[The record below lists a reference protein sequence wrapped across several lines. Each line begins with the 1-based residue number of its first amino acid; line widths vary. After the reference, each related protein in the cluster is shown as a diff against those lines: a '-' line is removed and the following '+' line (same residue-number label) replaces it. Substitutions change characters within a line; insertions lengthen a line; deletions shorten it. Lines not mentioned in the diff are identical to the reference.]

1 MSKFEQV
8 TLNYAMDAFEPVI
21 DTLTMETHYGKHH
34 ATYTATFNKLLEEAG
49 AADKFNT
56 IEEVLAGLDQ
66 IDEAKRTAIRNNGG
80 GYYNHNLYF
89 CNLAPLSED
98 VHKPTGKLLEQID
111 KQFGS
116 VEKLQEE
123 LKTLALGQ
131 FGSGWA
137 FLSVKKGGE
146 LVTSKS
152 PNQDN
157 PISEGTGNTPILGID
172 VWEHAYYLK
181 YKNLRADYVDKLFSL
196 INWENVGKL
205 YEAGL

>member
-1 MSKFEQV
+1 MAKFEQV
-8 TLNYAMDAFEPVI
+8 VLPYSFDALEPTI

-34 ATYTATFNKLLEEAG
+34 KTYTATLNTLLEEAG
-49 AADKFNT
+49 VADKFAT
-56 IEEVLAGLDQ
+56 IEEVLAGLSQ
-66 IDEAKRTAIRNNGG
+66 IDEAKRTPIRNNGG

-89 CNLAPLSED
+89 STLAPESED
-98 VHKPTGKLLEQID
+98 VHTPCGKLAEQIN

-116 VEKLQEE
+116 LEE
-123 LKTLALGQ
+123 LQAQLKALALGQ

-137 FLSVKKGGE
+137 FLSVASDGS

-157 PISEGTGNTPILGID
+157 PISEGTGNRPIMCID

-181 YKNLRADYVDKLFSL
+181 YKNLRADYVDNLFKI
-196 INWENVGKL
+196 INWKKISTM
-205 YEAGL
+205 YEG